1 MANYFRVGNRTLTE
15 SEMKFMTQQ
24 QLEQLRIDGEIAN
37 QARLER
43 IRAGFGMEP
52 KKITLDVTPAGV
64 AARKAAIEAEE
75 ARIAAETKSID
86 VELGEAGSFLGEGE
100 PPETPAKTREQKAEE
115 RRLRAEA
122 KKLKAEAVA

>member
-15 SEMKFMTQQ
+15 TEMKTLSQQ
-24 QLEQLRIDGEIAN
+24 QLKQLEIEGERAN

-43 IRAGFGMEP
+43 IRAGLGLEP

-75 ARIAAETKSID
+75 AKIAAETQVID
-86 VELGEAGSFLGEGE
+86 AELGEAGSFLGEGE
-100 PPETPAKTREQKAEE
+100 PPETPAKTKEQKAEE
-115 RRLRAEA
+115 RRLKAEA
-122 KKLKAEAVA
+122 KKLKAEAIA